1 MLGKGKN
8 TTSFD
13 KRQLV
18 ICRRKKDESY
28 REIA

>member
-8 TTSFD
+8 TSYD